1 MNHDQTAPKIAV
13 RSESI
18 LFAIQATYE
27 YNQLRGAD
35 DKCCDW
41 WVKDLGTCSCIVRVS
56 TLTYRVYK
64 APFCQY
70 GLDSENLPSLS
81 IKSRNGQQHGASRT
95 TTRNPMHLKIDK
107 NSSS

>member
-1 MNHDQTAPKIAV
+1 M
-13 RSESI
+13 
-18 LFAIQATYE
+18 
-27 YNQLRGAD
+27 
-35 DKCCDW
+35 
-41 WVKDLGTCSCIVRVS
+41 
-56 TLTYRVYK
+56 LTYRVYK

-107 NSSS
+107 NSFNWEGVHLHKLRVLNPLHSLCRELNGLSSLAQG